1 MVEFKRKGKQDIA
14 KRGKESRY
22 LASLKKSLR
31 QDRYLPI
38 LQAQTS
44 SALHEAAKMD

>member
-22 LASLKKSLR
+22 LVSLKSLR